1 MCTGSNLCRSAA
13 GIALPLPKVS
23 SPLAEDERDA
33 QSLHPDRVP
42 RPRASPARTP
52 ASPSCQPRLSAI
64 GSRLSALGRPLRAGR
79 LADLSL
85 VGWPF
90 PGGEAGP
97 VLDGLQNKVALPV
110 VWTLRA
116 CVRAGTW
123 CACMC
128 MSL

>member
-13 GIALPLPKVS
+13 GIALPLPKVL

-42 RPRASPARTP
+42 RPLPVLPATAR
-52 ASPSCQPRLSAI
+52 

-90 PGGEAGP
+90 PGGGWAGI
-97 VLDGLQNKVALPV
+97 GWFAE
-110 VWTLRA
+110 
-116 CVRAGTW
+116 
-123 CACMC
+123 
-128 MSL
+128 